1 MKLSHA
7 SRFALASIALLA
19 VLLAACSAT
28 GDTPAPATSPAD
40 AVATAVSATLAAATQ
55 PAPIAPSDSAPQA
68 SAQPAASTARAVL
81 VSAGAPQPQVDA
93 LAAVLEALAAQ
104 DGLALEAKADLA
116 PGDLDDGARVV
127 VFAAPP
133 PNLDQ
138 LLQAGAGAQF
148 VVISSAD
155 VPQQADNLSVI
166 RSSMAD
172 EAFLGGYIASL
183 LSERIAP
190 VGLIASDAPDFETL
204 QDAYLTGGRFFCGAC
219 RLLPNFENIS
229 PVVVSLPAASDAAS
243 WNAAIAPAAK
253 FGLDVVY
260 LPAESA
266 TPEVIAL
273 LASSAQRVVGNFAPP
288 PELAGKW
295 VASVRA
301 DAAESLRALW
311 PDLLAGQ
318 GGKRLSAR
326 VEVTEIAARWL
337 TPGRQRLVTDL
348 RERLETGEV
357 TPLEEK

>member
-1 MKLSHA
+1 MKLSRIPRLA
-7 SRFALASIALLA
+7 FAFLTLLA
-19 VLLAACSAT
+19 ALLAACS
-28 GDTPAPATSPAD
+28 TPAGPTQPATSPAD
-40 AVATAVSATLAAATQ
+40 AVATAVSATMAAATQ
-55 PAPIAPSDSAPQA
+55 PAPTAPEATAPQTTGGA
-68 SAQPAASTARAVL
+68 ARAVL

-93 LAAVLEALAAQ
+93 LADVLGELAAQ
-104 DGLALEAKADLA
+104 DGLAVETKAELA
-116 PGDLDDGARVV
+116 PGDLDEGARVV

-133 PNLDQ
+133 PNLEQ

-148 VVISSAD
+148 VVVSSAD
-155 VPQQADNLSVI
+155 VPQQGENLSVI
-166 RSSMAD
+166 RSSPAD

-190 VGLIASDAPDFETL
+190 VGLIASDAPDFATL

-243 WNAAIAPAAK
+243 WNAAITPAAK

-273 LASSAQRVVGNFAPP
+273 LAASAQRVVGNFPP
-288 PELAGKW
+288 PDELAGKW
-295 VASVRA
+295 VASVSA
-301 DAAESLRALW
+301 DATESLRGLW
-311 PDLLAGQ
+311 PDLMAGK
-318 GGKRLSAR
+318 GGQRLSAR
-326 VEVTEIAARWL
+326 VAVTDIAARWL
-337 TPGRQRLVTDL
+337 TPGRQRLVTDV
-348 RERLETGEV
+348 RQRLETGEV